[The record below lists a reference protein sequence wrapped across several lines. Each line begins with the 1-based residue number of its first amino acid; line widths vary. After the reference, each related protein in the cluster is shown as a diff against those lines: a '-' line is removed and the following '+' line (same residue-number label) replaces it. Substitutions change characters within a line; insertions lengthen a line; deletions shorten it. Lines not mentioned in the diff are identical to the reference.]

1 MLHLPISLHVLS
13 QRLITPPS
21 EYDPPPPAAARVVRK
36 PFTALIKQSWNEKVG
51 DLYVCTRRGGKWAGS
66 WGRSVL
72 YGGDASASKVT
83 PSQ

>member
-1 MLHLPISLHVLS
+1 MLS

-21 EYDPPPPAAARVVRK
+21 EYDPPPPAAARIVKK
-36 PFTALIKQSWNEKVG
+36 PLTALIKQSWNEKVG
-51 DLYVCTRRGGKWAGS
+51 GLYVFTRKGGGHASS

-72 YGGDASASKVT
+72 YGGDASASKAT